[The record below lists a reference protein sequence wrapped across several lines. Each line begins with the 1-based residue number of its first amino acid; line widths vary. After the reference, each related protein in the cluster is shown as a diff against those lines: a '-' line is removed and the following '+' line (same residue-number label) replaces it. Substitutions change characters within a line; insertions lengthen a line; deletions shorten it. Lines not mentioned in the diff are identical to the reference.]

1 MAASGWAQIVAH
13 SPATHPS
20 DRGASLQDQ
29 RATAEPFH
37 FVSCARARA
46 QRTPFAINSLFR

>member
-20 DRGASLQDQ
+20 DRGAWLQDQ